1 MTEASSA
8 VVMESVDRE
17 IDAWVEATRKLT
29 GKVVE
34 ERKPWIENVNE
45 ENIRHFAQGTDDQ
58 NPLWLDPTV
67 AAKTK
72 WGGIIAPPAM
82 IFANR
87 YPILHGA
94 PMAAPLASLIGGVEA
109 EFHQPVRP
117 GDRLSSTP
125 IQKEF
130 YEKRNKEGRRLN
142 FVISEVTYRNQNND
156 VVAIARGTM
165 IMATQVGLQKMMEH
179 AAPRYTDADLERLE
193 SAWRNEYRRGA
204 TTLYIGDVEVGSS
217 IPEIVRGPFTIG
229 DLVAWNAAI
238 GPDEVHAHGHVQSD
252 HQFPREVFA
261 AARGLSHGSR
271 PGDARTLRQRRD
283 AVCLDGAAY
292 HQLDGIRWLVAQ
304 PQRPGASPRPLRRS
318 HDVFGG
324 NYRKGRDDRRGKAQD
339 FGASTGRIG
348 NDGWRGRGCFAKEVT
363 SSLFRLEAAIAGAIA
378 PANPRAIA
386 RTTLRSSGLHAARR
400 AKLRQN

>member
-8 VVMESVDRE
+8 VVMESVDRQ
-17 IDAWVEATRKLT
+17 IDAWVEATKKLT
-29 GKVVE
+29 GTVVE

-58 NPLWLDPTV
+58 NPLWLDPAV

-179 AAPRYTDADLERLE
+179 TPPRYTDADLERLE

-204 TTLYIGDVEVGSS
+204 ITLYIGDVEVGSS

-238 GPDEVHAHGHVQSD
+238 GPSYKAGSWGYLELTKSLHTAMFNPITNFPVKYSQQHEDFHMAAGRGMPAPFDNGVMRFAWTAPLITNWMGFDGWLRRLNVQV
-252 HQFPREVFA
+252 R
-261 AARGLSHGSR
+261 R
-271 PGDARTLRQRRD
+271 PGLYGDLTTYSGEITEKDETTGVVKLKILGRRQDGLETTGGEAEVVLPRR
-283 AVCLDGAAY
+283 
-292 HQLDGIRWLVAQ
+292 
-304 PQRPGASPRPLRRS
+304 
-318 HDVFGG
+318 
-324 NYRKGRDDRRGKAQD
+324 
-339 FGASTGRIG
+339 
-348 NDGWRGRGCFAKEVT
+348 
-363 SSLFRLEAAIAGAIA
+363 
-378 PANPRAIA
+378 
-386 RTTLRSSGLHAARR
+386 
-400 AKLRQN
+400 

>member
-1 MTEASSA
+1 MYSGSRRFGLGRNDDVFEEAAMTEASSA
-8 VVMESVDRE
+8 VVMESVDRQ
-17 IDAWVEATRKLT
+17 IGAWVEATKKLT
-29 GKVVE
+29 GTVVE

-58 NPLWLDPTV
+58 NPLWLDPAV

-117 GDRLSSTP
+117 KDRLSSTP

-179 AAPRYTDADLERLE
+179 TPPRYTDADLERLE

-204 TTLYIGDVEVGSS
+204 ITLYIGDVEVGSS

-238 GPDEVHAHGHVQSD
+238 GPSYKAGSWGYLELTKSMHTAMFNPITNFPVKYSQQHEDFHMAAGRGMPAPFDNGVMRFAWTAPLITNWMGFDGWLRRLNVQV
-252 HQFPREVFA
+252 R
-261 AARGLSHGSR
+261 R
-271 PGDARTLRQRRD
+271 PGLYGDLTTYSGEITEKDETTGVVKLKILGRRQDGLETTGGEAEVVLPRR
-283 AVCLDGAAY
+283 
-292 HQLDGIRWLVAQ
+292 
-304 PQRPGASPRPLRRS
+304 
-318 HDVFGG
+318 
-324 NYRKGRDDRRGKAQD
+324 
-339 FGASTGRIG
+339 
-348 NDGWRGRGCFAKEVT
+348 
-363 SSLFRLEAAIAGAIA
+363 
-378 PANPRAIA
+378 
-386 RTTLRSSGLHAARR
+386 
-400 AKLRQN
+400 

>member
-1 MTEASSA
+1 MDCGSRRFGLGRNDDVFEEAAMTEASSA

-109 EFHQPVRP
+109 EFHRPVRP
-117 GDRLSSTP
+117 GDRLSSEP
-125 IQKEF
+125 RQKDF

-142 FVISEVTYRNQNND
+142 FVISEVAYRNQKD
-156 VVAIARGTM
+156 ELTAIARGTM
-165 IMATQVGLQKMMEH
+165 IMATQVGLKTMMEH
-179 AAPRYTDADLERLE
+179 APPRYTDADLKRLE
-193 SAWRNEYRRGA
+193 NAWRNEYRRGSNA
-204 TTLYIGDVEVGSS
+204 LYVEDVEVGSS

-238 GPDEVHAHGHVQSD
+238 GPSYKAGSWGYLELTKSMHTAMFNPVTNFPVKYSQQHEDFNMAAGRGMPAPFDNGVMRFAWTAPLITNWMGFDGWLRRLNVQV
-252 HQFPREVFA
+252 R
-261 AARGLSHGSR
+261 R
-271 PGDARTLRQRRD
+271 PGLYGDLTTYSAQVTEKDVATGVVKLAILGRRQDGLETTGGEAEVVLPRR
-283 AVCLDGAAY
+283 
-292 HQLDGIRWLVAQ
+292 
-304 PQRPGASPRPLRRS
+304 
-318 HDVFGG
+318 
-324 NYRKGRDDRRGKAQD
+324 
-339 FGASTGRIG
+339 
-348 NDGWRGRGCFAKEVT
+348 
-363 SSLFRLEAAIAGAIA
+363 
-378 PANPRAIA
+378 
-386 RTTLRSSGLHAARR
+386 
-400 AKLRQN
+400 